1 MPNFEYTAK
10 DSKGNVFRGVYS
22 NIDNIND
29 LRFELTMMGHKLLKA
44 RKTKNTFIKRGK
56 KIKLS
61 EIVTFAHEFAG
72 MYAAGLSITR
82 CLEIFIAQTEN
93 HAFKEII
100 SDVKQQI
107 ETGVSVKDAF
117 GKYGE
122 VFSEFFLGM
131 VEAGEAGGKLAET
144 LHMAA
149 DYLEKRDKLRR
160 EVRGAFAYPIVVSI
174 MCVLIVTCLVIFVIP
189 VFQKLYMQLNVP
201 LPLPTMILM
210 GISDVV
216 RGYWWAVLSVIVVT
230 VFVYRVVR
238 DKPFFKAWR
247 DKLALNMPIFGKLN
261 RMVVVSN
268 YVRTFTMM
276 SQAGVPIIDSLLL
289 AKRITNNTEM
299 DKVAKVMQEEV
310 LSGSSITEPMS
321 KSSLFPAMIVQ
332 MAAAGEEAGILPE
345 MLSKG
350 VGFLDAQIEATIKS
364 LLIKIEPI
372 LSVIIGSIVGSIL
385 MGVYLPMFDYMGH
398 IK

>member
-10 DSKGNVFRGVYS
+10 DSKGNVFKGVYS

-44 RKTKNTFIKRGK
+44 RKTKSTFIKRGR

-61 EIVTFAHEFAG
+61 EVVTFAHEFAG
-72 MYAAGLSITR
+72 MYGAGLSITR
-82 CLEIFIAQTEN
+82 CLEIFISQTEN
-93 HAFKEII
+93 HAFKDII
-100 SDVKQQI
+100 SDVKKQI

-149 DYLEKRDKLRR
+149 DYLEKRDALRR
-160 EVRGAFAYPIVVSI
+160 QVKGAFAYPIVVCV
-174 MCVLIVTCLVIFVIP
+174 MCVVIVTCLVIFVIP
-189 VFQKLYMQLNVP
+189 VFQKLYTQLNVP
-201 LPLPTMILM
+201 LPLPTLVLM
-210 GISDVV
+210 GISNVV
-216 RGYWWAVLSVIVVT
+216 RGYWWAVLSIIALIIIT
-230 VFVYRVVR
+230 YRVIR
-238 DKPFFKAWR
+238 ERPGFKAWR
-247 DKLALNMPIFGKLN
+247 DKLVLNMPVFGKLN
-261 RMVVVSN
+261 RMVIVSN

-276 SQAGVPIIDSLLL
+276 SQAGVPVIDALLL

-299 DKVAKVMQEEV
+299 DKVAKIMQEEV

-321 KSSLFPAMIVQ
+321 KSKLFPPMIVQ

-350 VGFLDAQIEATIKS
+350 VAFLDSQIETTIKS
-364 LLIKIEPI
+364 LLIKVEPI
-372 LSVIIGSIVGSIL
+372 LSVFIGTIVGGIL

>member
-10 DSKGNVFRGVYS
+10 DSKGNVFKGVYS
-22 NIDNIND
+22 NVDNIND

-44 RKTKNTFIKRGK
+44 RKTKNTFIKRGR

-61 EIVTFAHEFAG
+61 EIVTFSHEFAG

-82 CLEIFIAQTEN
+82 CLEIFMAQTEN
-93 HAFKEII
+93 HTFKDII
-100 SDVKQQI
+100 SDVKHQI

-117 GKYGE
+117 ERYGE
-122 VFSEFFLGM
+122 IFSEFFIGM

-149 DYLEKRDKLRR
+149 DYLEKRDELRR
-160 EVRGAFAYPIVVSI
+160 RVRGAFAYPIVVCV
-174 MCVLIVTCLVIFVIP
+174 MCVLIVTCLVVFVIP
-189 VFQKLYMQLNVP
+189 VFQKLYAQLNVP
-201 LPLPTMILM
+201 LPLPTMVLM
-210 GISDVV
+210 SISNVV
-216 RGYWWAVLSVIVVT
+216 RGYWWAILSAIVVT
-230 VFVYRVVR
+230 VSTYKFLK
-238 DKPFFKAWR
+238 DKPSFKAWR
-247 DKLALNMPIFGKLN
+247 DRFILNIPIFGKLN
-261 RMVVVSN
+261 RMVIVGN
-268 YVRTFTMM
+268 YVRTFSMM
-276 SQAGVPIIDSLLL
+276 SQAGVPIIDALLL

-321 KSSLFPAMIVQ
+321 KSWLFPPMIVQ
-332 MAAAGEEAGILPE
+332 MAAAGEEAGILTD

-350 VGFLDAQIEATIKS
+350 VTFLDAQIEATIKS
-364 LLIKIEPI
+364 LLVKIEPI
-372 LSVIIGSIVGSIL
+372 LSVIIGTIVGSIL